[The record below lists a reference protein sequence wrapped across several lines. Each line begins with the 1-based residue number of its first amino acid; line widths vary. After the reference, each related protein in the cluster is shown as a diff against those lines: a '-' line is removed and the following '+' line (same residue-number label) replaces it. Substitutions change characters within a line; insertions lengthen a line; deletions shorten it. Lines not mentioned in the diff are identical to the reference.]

1 MGSNLISFLYEIRR
15 AKIEDL
21 GKISELVSKL
31 VKKEYDEF
39 DKTIDPDHVSAQK
52 AQDYFKQRIEDDDKG
67 ILLVAEVGKEVIGYF
82 IGGLGFVED
91 YRLLDLIAEGESMF
105 ILDQYRSLG
114 IGAEFIRL
122 FENWCREKN
131 IKRVRIV
138 ASAGNT
144 EAIKFYHRLGYED
157 YDVKLEKDL

>member
-1 MGSNLISFLYEIRR
+1 MEYKIRR

-21 GKISELVSKL
+21 SRISGLVSNL
-31 VKKEYDEF
+31 VRKEYDEF
-39 DKTIDPDHVSAQK
+39 DKTIDPDHVSGQK
-52 AQDYFKQRIEDDDKG
+52 AQIYFKQRIEDDNNG
-67 ILLVAEVGKEVIGYF
+67 IFLVAEAEEQIVGYF

-91 YRLLDLIAEGESMF
+91 YRLLDRIAEGESMF
-105 ILDQYRSLG
+105 VSDQYRGFG
-114 IGAEFIRL
+114 IGTEFITL
-122 FENWCREKN
+122 FEDWCRGKG

-144 EAIKFYHRLGYED
+144 EAIKLYHRLGYKD